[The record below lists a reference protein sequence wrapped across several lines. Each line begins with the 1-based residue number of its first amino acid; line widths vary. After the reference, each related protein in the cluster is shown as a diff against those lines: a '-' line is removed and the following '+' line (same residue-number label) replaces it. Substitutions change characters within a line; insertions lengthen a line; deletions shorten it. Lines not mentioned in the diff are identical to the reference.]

1 MDTGL
6 KSASV
11 ANLSKQNVVSGKD
24 GSKNN
29 FSSSISSS
37 RYGNSDMK
45 GGANQVPATEHSVYY
60 PPTNCYGYYYPGY
73 DGSYPEWEDRHYF
86 HTGDGS
92 EMPYSIPQLGID
104 YRSSAFAKGCYPMGK
119 YAAFSNQQGL
129 FPNNGYM
136 YYRQN
141 ARNWVGNDRFRSR
154 ERFNRNG
161 EFEASSELNRGPRA
175 RRVISSAEK
184 DQFTPTA
191 HKDKYNLPDFQT
203 DYENAK
209 FFVIKSYSEDD
220 IHKSIKYGVWTST
233 ANGNRKL
240 DAAFREAETK
250 SGETCKRSPIF
261 LFFSVNGSGQ
271 FVGLAEMTGQVDF
284 KKDMDFWQQ
293 DKWNGVFSVQWHI
306 VKDIP
311 NVQLRHIIL
320 ENNDNKPVTN
330 SRDTQEIGVKQ
341 GSEMLTIFKSFST
354 KTCMLD
360 DFNFY
365 EDREKALLARRSSK
379 AALSQEEIDRKK
391 EFSKHLEAGV
401 RKIDEASI
409 KDQIATDAKTASLIE
424 LTKNMSLN
432 PLQSKIVR

>member
-11 ANLSKQNVVSGKD
+11 ANLAKQNVVSGKD
-24 GSKNN
+24 GSQTNLT
-29 FSSSISSS
+29 SSISSS
-37 RYGNSDMK
+37 RYAISNMK
-45 GGANQVPATEHSVYY
+45 GETNQVRAAEQSVYY
-60 PPTNCYGYYYPGY
+60 PPTYGYYYPGF
-73 DGSYPEWEDRHYF
+73 DGAYTEWDDHHYF
-86 HTGDGS
+86 HAGNGS
-92 EMPYSIPQLGID
+92 EIPYSVPQLGID
-104 YRSSAFAKGCYPMGK
+104 FQSSAYAKGCYPMGK
-119 YAAFSNQQGL
+119 FNSFSNQQGL

-136 YYRQN
+136 YYRPN
-141 ARNWVGNDRFRSR
+141 ARNWACSDRFRSR

-175 RRVISSAEK
+175 RKVNTSVEK
-184 DQFTPTA
+184 DQFVLTVQR
-191 HKDKYNLPDFQT
+191 DKYNLQEFST

-233 ANGNRKL
+233 ANGNKKL
-240 DAAFREAETK
+240 DAAFRDAEMR
-250 SGETCKRSPIF
+250 SGEMCKRSPIF

-271 FVGLAEMTGQVDF
+271 FVGLAEMIGQVDF

-293 DKWNGVFSVQWHI
+293 DKWNGFFPVQWHI
-306 VKDIP
+306 IKDIP

-330 SRDTQEIGVKQ
+330 SRDTQEIGFKQ

-354 KTCMLD
+354 KTSMLD

-365 EDREKALLARRSSK
+365 EDREKLLLARRSSK
-379 AALSQEEIDRKK
+379 TALSQEEIDRKN
-391 EFSKHLEAGV
+391 EFPKHLEAGV
-401 RKIDEASI
+401 RKIDEASM
-409 KDQIATDAKTASLIE
+409 KDQKTSDAKTASLIE
-424 LTKNMSLN
+424 LTKSLSLN
-432 PLQSKIVR
+432 PLQPKNIAKR